1 LVAGAASA
9 DATQEAAKT
18 TFLIATI
25 LANVLRKCFKKG
37 REKVRDWTK
46 RQIEFQEPALLQVNE
61 WIDGMMRRRA
71 LE

>member
-1 LVAGAASA
+1 MFFVS
-9 DATQEAAKT
+9 
-18 TFLIATI
+18 
-25 LANVLRKCFKKG
+25 VLKKG
-37 REKVRDWTK
+37 LKVRDWTK